1 MRFSATGYTK
11 SITAFIFMGAF
22 SASAG
27 IPVGE
32 VVDDVTGVDIGT
44 LSVGGAIRANYVYGS
59 SYGDSAGPSRGDHG
73 GDMELDVFRINVDWQ
88 KDDWLGKLEYRWY
101 NGYNMI
107 HTGWLGYNL
116 GEAAQLQV
124 GINRAPFGVG
134 PYGASQSWFFDMN
147 YYAGLSDDMDLGIKY
162 SRTLGDLR
170 FDLAYYLMPEPNGN
184 GATDDSARYSYDI
197 LDTVDSDAPGNPTAA
212 HGTYK
217 ERNQFNGRVMYSI
230 LSNSIPTE
238 VGVSLQVGQLAANN
252 ASAAED
258 TWAYAAAVHS
268 STTYGAWKLMMQLT
282 HYDYGADFND
292 PSASDDLITM
302 GAYDY
307 AAPVASS
314 GTIPSATLG
323 YTWTVGR
330 YDWIDSIT
338 LFGEASA
345 ILKKG
350 EDDAGDGLNDSY
362 MNSIGAVIAT
372 GGWYTYI
379 EYAHANGNYFI
390 GPDGD
395 FGANTSDKWEGR
407 FNINLG
413 YYF

>member
-11 SITAFIFMGAF
+11 IITAFIVMGAF

-27 IPVGE
+27 IPVSE

-59 SYGDSAGPSRGDHG
+59 SYGDSNGPSRGDHG
-73 GDMELDVFRINVDWQ
+73 GNMELDVFRVNVDWQ
-88 KDDWLGKLEYRWY
+88 KDDWLGKFEYRWY

-107 HTGWLGYNL
+107 HTGWLGYNP
-116 GEAAQLQV
+116 GKSSQIQV
-124 GINRAPFGVG
+124 GINRVPFGVG

-147 YYAGLSDDMDLGIKY
+147 YYVGLSDDMDLGIKY
-162 SRTLGDLR
+162 SRTLADLR
-170 FDLAYYLMPEPNGN
+170 FDLAYYLMPEPDGN
-184 GATDDSARYSYDI
+184 GASEDSARYSYDI
-197 LDTVDSDAPGNPTAA
+197 LDTADSNGVGNPTAA
-212 HGTYK
+212 HGKYK
-217 ERNQFNGRVMYSI
+217 ERNQFNGRVIYSI
-230 LSNSIPTE
+230 LSNSVPTE
-238 VGVSLQVGQLAANN
+238 VGVSLQAGQLVANN

-282 HYDYGADFND
+282 YYDYGADFND

-323 YTWTVGR
+323 YTWNIEH

-338 LFGEASA
+338 LFGEVSA

-350 EDDAGDGLNDSY
+350 VDDAGDGLNDSY
-362 MNSIGAVIAT
+362 MNSIGAAIAT
-372 GGWYTYI
+372 GGWYTYV

-395 FGANTSDKWEGR
+395 FGANNSDKWEGR